1 MCHEP
6 RSNLAANGSDL
17 VTQHALPHNGE
28 TFLVQALPLIGDHSP
43 QSKQISVLR
52 TSICP
57 LKAGSLV
64 QLRCEIVTLDCFR
77 HEHSTNRLKLFVDV
91 VVVMK
96 CVFCILLRSI
106 TGNAELFLLDNCWS
120 WLFST
125 AEQCRTGQP
134 ATMFERMRDG
144 DEVSL
149 WNIVTK
155 TTEVPRRPLSPWLL

>member
-6 RSNLAANGSDL
+6 HSNLAANGSDL
-17 VTQHALPHNGE
+17 MTQHALPHNGE
-28 TFLVQALPLIGDHSP
+28 TFLVQALPLIGDDSP
-43 QSKQISVLR
+43 QSKQLEIFS

-57 LKAGSLV
+57 LTAGSLL
-64 QLRCEIVTLDCFR
+64 QLRCEIVTLDRFR
-77 HEHSTNRLKLFVDV
+77 HEHSTNRPKLFVNV

-96 CVFCILLRSI
+96 CVFWILLRSI

-120 WLFST
+120 WQFST

-134 ATMFERMRDG
+134 ATMFGRRADG
-144 DEVSL
+144 DEALL

-155 TTEVPRRPLSPWLL
+155 TNEVSRRPLSSWLL